1 MMESTVLWC
10 CTRIVNRLGMI
21 LSEKERKIGWHR
33 SDADFHPVYA
43 AEIGQNRGLAD
54 LHLAPTPKNVV
65 AAETSKNNYK

>member
-33 SDADFHPVYA
+33 SDADFH
-43 AEIGQNRGLAD
+43 LAR
-54 LHLAPTPKNVV
+54 APKKL
-65 AAETSKNNYK
+65 SGS

>member
-21 LSEKERKIGWHR
+21 LSEKERKNGWHR
-33 SDADFHPVYA
+33 SDADF
-43 AEIGQNRGLAD
+43 
-54 LHLAPTPKNVV
+54 HLAPTPKNVV